1 MAKQPPKPPTA
12 RVSGLGAMG
21 APVGWGRLLT
31 DAQRLRS
38 RKRADRD
45 AKLRQ
50 LTVAE
55 RERRR

>member
-1 MAKQPPKPPTA
+1 
-12 RVSGLGAMG
+12 MG

-38 RKRADRD
+38 RKRADLD